1 MARNKAKNRN
11 ANIAQ
16 LQDALWNVGAFN
28 KMIDKKGKKLKY
40 LQAVDGIDGQMTQQA
55 IEKGEN
61 KLTYGCVQLPGGKM
75 KCLYDKYGSL
85 TRDSVYI
92 EPTVEGN
99 YIYEDVDGKLKTH
112 FAETPSNVS
121 GSVWGSNF
129 NINNVRYNTGY

>member
-1 MARNKAKNRN
+1 
-11 ANIAQ
+11 
-16 LQDALWNVGAFN
+16 
-28 KMIDKKGKKLKY
+28 
-40 LQAVDGIDGQMTQQA
+40 
-55 IEKGEN
+55 
-61 KLTYGCVQLPGGKM
+61 M
-75 KCLYDKYGSL
+75 KCLYDKYGSF
-85 TRDSVYI
+85 TGDSVYT

>member
-1 MARNKAKNRN
+1 
-11 ANIAQ
+11 
-16 LQDALWNVGAFN
+16 
-28 KMIDKKGKKLKY
+28 
-40 LQAVDGIDGQMTQQA
+40 
-55 IEKGEN
+55 
-61 KLTYGCVQLPGGKM
+61 M

-85 TRDSVYI
+85 TGDSVYI